1 MMDPPLISRR
11 LNPFLM
17 DSIERDTVC
26 ISFPTTL
33 TVAADPIV
41 SFFDTVLDILDY
53 ELLVKVMGSKASK
66 S

>member
-1 MMDPPLISRR
+1 
-11 LNPFLM
+11 M

>member
-1 MMDPPLISRR
+1 
-11 LNPFLM
+11 M
-17 DSIERDTVC
+17 DSIGREIVC

-41 SFFDTVLDILDY
+41 SFFDTVLNILDS
-53 ELLVKVMGSKASK
+53 ELLLEVMGVKQAIK